1 MMYRL
6 WGIVSWEST
15 AYKSHSLAPLAGA
28 PTMPG
33 RCWAKQD
40 KDEMKQKSGRNFCM
54 IFAVLA
60 APAFA
65 ADTLVPEG
73 TKATLSVDYVYE
85 SKGSHKSEGM
95 YDPYQ
100 WQVKRTASLVANL
113 SAQAATALPTMQALD
128 AEQTAGLEAKTEQI
142 QSAAQQFEPMMAD
155 IEKIMERCGEDE
167 DCITQAV
174 ASMGMGMAGTPEMDA
189 AMAAGEQAKAASQPD
204 AVRYQAWRPT
214 AQKGTYLIDETVHIS
229 STDPICVELPGNRC
243 TRDEVR
249 KGSGEIPVPTGTDDD
264 AGARAGLSGL
274 EIDSSKSSFVLT
286 LPVPFLPLPYTETI
300 TTDEPEGTH
309 DTPTPKGPQQK
320 LLSFRV
326 SDKGGVMQEEPY
338 TVAIKGN
345 WRGQSGEQVIDLPGN
360 FGDGGKLIVRWK
372 FKVL

>member
-1 MMYRL
+1 
-6 WGIVSWEST
+6 
-15 AYKSHSLAPLAGA
+15 
-28 PTMPG
+28 
-33 RCWAKQD
+33 
-40 KDEMKQKSGRNFCM
+40 MKQKSGRNFC
-54 IFAVLA
+54 ILFAVLA

-65 ADTLVPEG
+65 GDTLGPEG
-73 TKATLSVDYVYE
+73 TKATLSVEYLYE

-113 SAQAATALPTMQALD
+113 SAQVATALPTMQELD

-142 QSAAQQFEPMMAD
+142 QSAAQEFEPMMAD
-155 IEKIMERCGEDE
+155 IEKIMEQCGEDE

-189 AMAAGEQAKAASQPD
+189 AMAAGEQAKAAAQPD

-214 AQKGTYLIDETVHIS
+214 AQKGTYLIEETVHIS
-229 STDPICVELPGNRC
+229 SPDPICMELPSGRC

-249 KGSGEIPVPTGTDDD
+249 KGSGEIPVPTGTGND
-264 AGARAGLSGL
+264 AGAKAGISAL
-274 EIDSSKSSFVLT
+274 EIDSSKNTFTVT
-286 LPVPFLPLPYTETI
+286 LPAPLHPLPYTETI

-338 TVAIKGN
+338 TFAIKGN
-345 WRGQSGEQVIDLPGN
+345 WRDQSGEQVISLPGE
-360 FGDGGKLIVRWK
+360 FGNGGKLTVRWR
-372 FKVL
+372 FTVL